1 MILIAFNFNNSNCH
15 IILKAYILSIISQ
28 ISFSEFNL
36 GSSKIESFTPRSPSS
51 KDGQSVK
58 YGPYKNIAAK
68 SNARI
73 TVHFENNSPFLIINE
88 LTRIV
93 EVSYSVTRCY
103 QVLLGVTRCY

>member
-15 IILKAYILSIISQ
+15 IMLKAYYILSIISQ

-93 EVSYSVTRCY
+93 EVSYSVTR
-103 QVLLGVTRCY
+103 LLGVTRCY